1 MNVDVLVI
9 GWGKAGKTLAGRF
22 ASAGKSVA
30 MVERSPQMYGGT
42 CINIACVPTKDLVTS
57 ADERRDTDDP
67 EEYFRASVAGRDA
80 LISKLN
86 AANYSMLADVAG
98 DVTIL
103 DGFARFTGPKSV
115 SVATADGN
123 VDVSADT
130 IIVGTGAT
138 PRALDVPG
146 GDGPRVFDSTTIQH
160 IDPLPK
166 RLVIVGGG
174 YVGLEFASM
183 FAGFG
188 SQVTVLDSGDTF
200 LPRLDR
206 DVAESV
212 LATLTDRGVVVH
224 QSVKV
229 TSVDDAGGSAT
240 VRTSAGDFGA
250 DAVLASVGRVPATSE
265 LGLDAAGI
273 ATDERGFITVDDQLQ
288 TNVPGVYAVG
298 DVNGGPQ
305 FTYISLDD
313 NRIVWDAVAGDGKRR
328 RSDRFAVPNTT
339 FLTPPLSTVG
349 MSEQEARE
357 SGRNVLV
364 GKKDVAK
371 IAAMPRPKIVGETH
385 GMIKVLVDADSHEIL
400 GATVFSIDSQEVINL
415 VALAMRLGGTVEDLR
430 DGIWTH
436 PSSTEAL
443 NEVLGSL
450 EPLAR

>member
-67 EEYFRASVAGRDA
+67 EEYFRASVTGRDA